1 MASALQSAL
10 AVGLEVV
17 LQSIGIRTLD
27 DLASGIRD
35 RGDEIADCMYITS
48 SSCRRAALVA
58 AQERERAAQAATAA
72 SSAATA
78 ALQAAT
84 LAASAAEME
93 ARLFRI
99 ELLAAE
105 GMAAAHVE
113 RAADHS
119 AHMAALLAD
128 VERLEALNSD
138 VDLIDVWIAAAVVA
152 EALLIGEQQ
161 AARETA
167 ARRLAEERACK
178 LERELEVLAGL
189 CEHAQSSAAW
199 AAAERQDAELL
210 AAREQ
215 AARRAMEQLL
225 RAEAAAADEADR
237 AASAAWAR
245 MRAYEHGEPR
255 GGRGGMELLIIS
267 GH

>member
-1 MASALQSAL
+1 MGWAMQGKCALGRGITFTYRTTTQRVCQSDFSHRAPSGAQSIMASALQSAL

-17 LQSIGIRTLD
+17 LQSIGTRTLD

-35 RGDEIADCMYITS
+35 RGDEIADYITS

-119 AHMAALLAD
+119 AHVAALLAD

-138 VDLIDVWIAAAVVA
+138 VDLIDVWIAEAVVA

-167 ARRLAEERACK
+167 ARWLAEERACK
-178 LERELEVLAGL
+178 LERERCWKCCCWLACVSMPKVVATVRDGALEIAL
-189 CEHAQSSAAW
+189 
-199 AAAERQDAELL
+199 
-210 AAREQ
+210 
-215 AARRAMEQLL
+215 
-225 RAEAAAADEADR
+225 
-237 AASAAWAR
+237 
-245 MRAYEHGEPR
+245 
-255 GGRGGMELLIIS
+255 
-267 GH
+267 